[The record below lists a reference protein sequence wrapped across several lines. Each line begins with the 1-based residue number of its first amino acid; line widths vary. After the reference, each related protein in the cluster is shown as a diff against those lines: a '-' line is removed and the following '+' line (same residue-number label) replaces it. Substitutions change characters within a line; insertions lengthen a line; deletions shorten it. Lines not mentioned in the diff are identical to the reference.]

1 MTRFYLLTL
10 LLCAPAVPVSA
21 QSGPEPQRADGDK
34 ALFAD
39 LPAIDSVSLHAQTL
53 AEAPANITVITA
65 AEIRRYGYRT
75 LADVLAS
82 VRGFYVT
89 SDHDYHYVGVSGI
102 ALPGDF
108 NTRFLVMLNGHPL
121 TDNIYNSNGFFGQ
134 DFGLDM
140 DLVERIEII
149 RGPTSA
155 LYGSNGVLAN
165 INIVTRSP
173 VDADRLRASAETDS
187 AGERKLSVSAAVNLG
202 RGANLLISA
211 SVFNNLGLSF
221 PTGGLA
227 VVPGTPNPVPNA
239 DGERGYHT
247 FANLIWHNWSFTGYF
262 NSRLKQTPI
271 GVGTSFS
278 GDPGQHTVDGRS
290 FLGALY
296 KRTAGPGQLLWQVFY
311 DRYRYEDRYDYPDGA
326 PGSAAVDTVRDYNYG
341 DWIDS
346 QLAYSLPVPQVGT
359 LTVGVAGSWDLRAR
373 QYNIEDGLREDD
385 TNHPDRGAAFFA
397 QQEWKLSTQWQ
408 LDGGVRFDA
417 TRWFGNFLSPRLA
430 LVWQSSPRTV
440 YKLVYGR
447 PFRNPSAFEQF
458 YNDGG
463 LSYAPAPQ
471 LHPESANTFEV
482 SMERQLAHAWTLVAN
497 TSYYRIDGVIEA
509 VYLADGVQQYRNAGL
524 DRSIGLEFELSGK
537 LWNRLETSAST
548 SFGNAAG
555 GQPLVRLANSPAQIS
570 KLRLGAPV
578 GGGGL
583 HERLFLSGALQWIS
597 ARNSWTGDRLGGA
610 LLADFTGTLKLHPRF
625 DLEAGVR
632 NAFDRRYAD
641 PIFLSVD
648 RLPGDGRSAFVR
660 LVWRAWE

>member
-1 MTRFYLLTL
+1 ML
-10 LLCAPAVPVSA
+10 LLCASPALVQA
-21 QSGPEPQRADGDK
+21 QSGADPQRADADK
-34 ALFAD
+34 ALFGD

-53 AEAPANITVITA
+53 AEAPANVTVITA
-65 AEIRRYGYRT
+65 ADIRRYGYRT
-75 LADVLAS
+75 LADALAS

-89 SDHDYHYVGVSGI
+89 YDHEYHYVGVSGI
-102 ALPGDF
+102 SLPGDF

-140 DLVERIEII
+140 DLVDRIEII
-149 RGPTSA
+149 RGPTAA
-155 LYGSNGVLAN
+155 LYGSNGILAN

-187 AGERKLSVSAAVNLG
+187 AGERKLSLASSLNLG
-202 RGANLLISA
+202 HGANLLVSA
-211 SVFNNLGLSF
+211 SVFNNLGVSF
-221 PTGGLA
+221 PTASLA
-227 VVPGTPNPVPNA
+227 VLPGTPGVVSNA

-247 FANLIWHNWSFTGYF
+247 FANLIWHNWSFIAYF

-271 GVGTSFS
+271 GVGTSFNL
-278 GDPGQHTVDGRS
+278 DPAQYAVDSRS

-296 KRTAGPGQLLWQVFY
+296 KRSAGPGQILWQIFY
-311 DRYRYEDRYDYPDGA
+311 DRYRYHDRYDYPDGN
-326 PGSAAVDTVRDYNYG
+326 AVDTVCDFNFG

-346 QLAYSLPVPQVGT
+346 QLAYTLPVPQVGP
-359 LTVGVAGSWDLRAR
+359 LTVGVSGSWDLRAR
-373 QYNIEDGLREDD
+373 QYNLEDGLRQND
-385 TNHPDRGAAFFA
+385 TDNPNRDAALFV
-397 QQEWKLSTQWQ
+397 QQEWKLSDQWK

-417 TRWFGNFLSPRLA
+417 TRWYGNFLSPRLA
-430 LVWQSSPRTV
+430 LVRQFSPRTV

-482 SMERQLAHAWTLVAN
+482 SMERQLARAWTLVAN
-497 TSYYRIDGVIEA
+497 SSYYRIDHVIEA
-509 VYLADGVQQYRNAGL
+509 IDLADGVQQYRNAGL
-524 DRSIGLEFELSGK
+524 DRSMGIEFELSGK
-537 LWNRLETSAST
+537 LWDRLETSASA

-570 KLRLGAPV
+570 KLRVGAPL
-578 GGGGL
+578 GSGAL
-583 HERLFLSGALQWIS
+583 HERLFLSGSLQYIS

-610 LLADFTGTLKLHPRF
+610 LLADFTGTWKLHPRF

-632 NAFDRRYAD
+632 NAFDRRYED

-648 RLPGDGRSAFVR
+648 RLRGDGRSAFVR

>member
-1 MTRFYLLTL
+1 VVARFFILTL
-10 LLCAPAVPVSA
+10 LLCASPALVRA
-21 QSGPEPQRADGDK
+21 QSGPESQHADGDK
-34 ALFAD
+34 ALFGD

-53 AEAPANITVITA
+53 AEAPANVTVITA
-65 AEIRRYGYRT
+65 ADIRRYGYRT
-75 LADVLAS
+75 LADALAS

-89 SDHDYHYVGVSGI
+89 YDHEYHYVGVSGI
-102 ALPGDF
+102 SLPGDF

-140 DLVERIEII
+140 DLVDRIEII

-155 LYGSNGVLAN
+155 LYGSNGILAN

-187 AGERKLSVSAAVNLG
+187 AGERELSLAASLNLG
-202 RGANLLISA
+202 HGANLLISA
-211 SVFNNLGLSF
+211 SVFNNVGLPF
-221 PTGGLA
+221 ATGGLA
-227 VVPGTPNPVPNA
+227 ALPGTPNVVPNA

-247 FANLIWHNWSFTGYF
+247 FANLIWHNWSFIAYF

-271 GVGTSFS
+271 GVGTSFN
-278 GDPGQHTVDGRS
+278 GDPAQHAVDGRS
-290 FLGALY
+290 SLGAFY
-296 KRTAGPGQLLWQVFY
+296 KRSAGPGQILWQIFY
-311 DRYRYEDRYDYPDGA
+311 DRYRYQDRYDYPEGNE
-326 PGSAAVDTVRDYNYG
+326 VETVCDFNFG

-346 QLAYSLPVPQVGT
+346 QLAYSLAIPQVGP
-359 LTVGVAGSWDLRAR
+359 LTVGVSGSWDLRAR
-373 QYNIEDGLREDD
+373 QYNLEDGLRQDD
-385 TNHPDRGAAFFA
+385 TDNPNRGAAFFA
-397 QQEWKLSTQWQ
+397 QQEWKLSAQWK

-417 TRWFGNFLSPRLA
+417 TRWYGNFLSPRLA

-463 LSYAPAPQ
+463 FSYAQAPQ
-471 LHPESANTFEV
+471 LHPETANTFEV

-497 TSYYRIDGVIEA
+497 SSYYRINRVIEA

-524 DRSIGLEFELSGK
+524 DRSMGLEFELSGK
-537 LWNRLETSAST
+537 LWDRLETSASA

-570 KLRLGAPV
+570 KLRLGAPL
-578 GGGGL
+578 GAGGL
-583 HERLFLSGALQWIS
+583 AERLFLSGALQWIS

-632 NAFDRRYAD
+632 NAFDRRYED

-648 RLPGDGRSAFVR
+648 RLRGDGRSAFVR